1 MAYEYEEFLIKQFN
15 EAYRAGNLKQINLI
29 KELKEV
35 YAKAKAFDEIEKSI
49 IQIKC
54 NYKGNEERINKFI
67 ARETEYIM
75 DRKEK

>member
-1 MAYEYEEFLIKQFN
+1 MAYEYDDFIDAMRFGLTMSDRDTTDDIWN
-15 EAYRAGNLKQINLI
+15 MVD
-29 KELKEV
+29 EV
-35 YAKAKAFDEIEKSI
+35 VNKAKAFDEIKKSI

-75 DRKEK
+75 DMEDK